1 LPRPSRA
8 KLAFVPVFVSILAG
22 CGGAASPKPQIVQG
36 SDFHFQ
42 APAGWQ
48 VTAAG
53 TRATAAQGDDL
64 VRAETF
70 MLLKPYRH
78 ALLGPAVRELD
89 AKTEQLAASMKAKI
103 TSRTTRTVA
112 GNDARSYVLAYD
124 GKQQQLTFVLD
135 GAREFELI
143 CRLAAGADDT
153 PCTQLVQTFAIE

>member
-8 KLAFVPVFVSILAG
+8 KLALFPVVASILAG

-36 SDFHFQ
+36 SDFRFQ
-42 APAGWQ
+42 APAGWL

-53 TRATAAQGDDL
+53 TRASAAQGDDL

-78 ALLGPAVRELD
+78 ALLRPAVRELD
-89 AKTEQLAASMKAKI
+89 AKTQQLAAAMKAKI
-103 TSRTTRTVA
+103 TSRATRTVA
-112 GNDARSYVLAYD
+112 GNDARTYVLAYD

-135 GAREFELI
+135 GSREFELI
-143 CRLAAGADDT
+143 CRIAAGADDA
-153 PCTQLVQTFAIE
+153 PCMQLVESFAIQ